1 MWGGLLGNT
10 IKIKMESSYEKL
22 NRTIITFLVI
32 IVIKFTLCFICEL
45 LDFEMTLTKFLL
57 L

>member
-32 IVIKFTLCFICEL
+32 IVIKFTLCFTCEL